1 MLDDVIP
8 QESPDQPEATPEKN
22 STLQNQLAGFLI
34 KVVKPGGI
42 GVGSV
47 YGLYSLFLEENA
59 AKAIASTLIGFGF
72 SYGAKLLEPIHRGN
86 EKRLAKAGEVINN
99 RIDSLTQGTIAK
111 ATRGEDKYL
120 QCQAWDCQA
129 YRPEGVR
136 QSDLGTP
143 LLEEVFVPLELD
155 SSATVPGFRGMES
168 AEDAASVRSEKLRIW
183 ELLKRTKAEPMLRQM
198 VILAWGGYGKT
209 TLLKHV
215 AHTYGTKQ
223 QGRYKVLQKIPVLLV
238 LRKYRDLLTQENA
251 PNLADLITLHHI
263 PALPNDEELKLPT
276 DWAQDNLRKGEMV
289 VLLDGFDEV
298 EKAKRPALAK
308 WLNEQMRR
316 YRNSV
321 FILTSRPKAY
331 KEQDAGDRLEMMT
344 PIWVR
349 DFDRQQRRD
358 FVESWYRYQERF
370 ANSGRDTP
378 DVKQAAQSAADELL
392 AQIETRSELK
402 DLAKNPLL
410 LTMIVTFHRRYPGAE
425 LPKRRVELYQEICRL
440 QLKDR
445 PGARKLE
452 TLLLECGAQVIL
464 QMLALEM
471 MQKKEERVE
480 RRELVGRLAGYLT
493 VQGETVDA
501 VEFLDQV
508 VQVSELVIEQE
519 DEYEFAHLS
528 FQEYLAAAEVA
539 RLQQE
544 SLLYEKFG
552 EDWWKQVILLYAGL
566 VNPGALIREMVE
578 RGATDLA
585 YVCLQETT
593 KRIDPALIQVIEGVN
608 INVSSIPINASGG
621 ILIGGSSIVTKE
633 TIKQSDQALEQ
644 ELEVLKEKVQS
655 SRYQK
660 LEEFLK
666 NHQWKEADDET
677 YRLMIAT
684 VGKEEGQWFE
694 EDDLLSFPCEEL
706 LSIDRLW
713 VEYSESQFGFS
724 VQKELY
730 IECGGIA
737 DGQHHAEAWKSFCN
751 TNGWMEKDEYIKVLF
766 NASAPRGHF
775 PMCEGYVWI
784 KGYVTKGGRLIEGH
798 YRRLKER
805 KDGRN
810 VSLLFSRIATCNI

>member
-1 MLDDVIP
+1 MP
-8 QESPDQPEATPEKN
+8 QELPDQPESKPEKDL
-22 STLQNQLAGFLI
+22 TLQDQLAGFLI
-34 KVVKPGGI
+34 KVAKPGGI
-42 GVGSV
+42 GVGTV
-47 YGLYSLFLEENA
+47 YGLYSAFFETNVP
-59 AKAIASTLIGFGF
+59 KAIASALIGFTF

-86 EKRLAKAGEVINN
+86 EKRLGKAGEAADKT
-99 RIDSLTQGTIAK
+99 IDSLVQGTIAK
-111 ATRGEDKYL
+111 VTQGEDKYL

-136 QSDLGTP
+136 LSDLGTP

-155 SSATVPGFRGMES
+155 SNATVPGFRGTELME
-168 AEDAASVRSEKLRIW
+168 DGVRVGKLRIW

-223 QGRYKVLQKIPVLLV
+223 QGRYKVPQKIPVLLV

-263 PALPNDEELKLPT
+263 PALPTDEELKLPT
-276 DWAQDNLRKGEMV
+276 NWAQDSLRKGEV
-289 VLLDGFDEV
+289 VVMLDGFDEV

-316 YRNSV
+316 YKNSV

-331 KEQDAGDRLEMMT
+331 REQDTSDRLEMTT

-349 DFDRQQRRD
+349 DFNQGQRRD

-392 AQIETRSELK
+392 AQIEARPELK

-425 LPKRRVELYQEICRL
+425 LPRRRVELYQEICRL

-452 TLLLECGAQVIL
+452 TLLLDCGAQVIL

-480 RRELVGRLAGYLT
+480 RRELVGRLARYLT
-493 VQGETVDA
+493 MQGETVDA
-501 VEFLDQV
+501 TEFLDQV

-706 LSIDRLW
+706 LSIDQLW
-713 VEYSESQFGFS
+713 VKYSEGRFGFS
-724 VQKELY
+724 VQKDLY
-730 IECGGIA
+730 LECGGIA
-737 DGQHHAEAWKSFCN
+737 DRKYHKEAWESFCN
-751 TNGWMEKDEYIKVLF
+751 TNGWMEKGQYTEAVYDT
-766 NASAPRGHF
+766 SSPRGHLPRVGISGMMMATHF
-775 PMCEGYVWI
+775 RRWVASSFAS
-784 KGYVTKGGRLIEGH
+784 RLI
-798 YRRLKER
+798 
-805 KDGRN
+805 D
-810 VSLLFSRIATCNI
+810 CNIS

>member
-1 MLDDVIP
+1 MP
-8 QESPDQPEATPEKN
+8 QELPDQPESKPEKDL
-22 STLQNQLAGFLI
+22 TLQDQLAGFLI
-34 KVVKPGGI
+34 KVAKPGGI
-42 GVGSV
+42 GVGTV
-47 YGLYSLFLEENA
+47 YGLYSAFFETNVP
-59 AKAIASTLIGFGF
+59 KAIASALIGFTF

-86 EKRLAKAGEVINN
+86 EKRLGKAGEAADKT
-99 RIDSLTQGTIAK
+99 IDSLVQGTIAK
-111 ATRGEDKYL
+111 VTQGEDKYL

-136 QSDLGTP
+136 LSDLGTP

-155 SSATVPGFRGMES
+155 SNATVPGFRGTELME
-168 AEDAASVRSEKLRIW
+168 DGVRVGKLRIW

-223 QGRYKVLQKIPVLLV
+223 QGRYKVPQKIPVLLV

-263 PALPNDEELKLPT
+263 PALPTDEELKLPT
-276 DWAQDNLRKGEMV
+276 NWAQDSLRKGEV
-289 VLLDGFDEV
+289 VVMLDGFDEV

-316 YRNSV
+316 YKNSV

-331 KEQDAGDRLEMMT
+331 REQDTSDRLEMTT

-349 DFDRQQRRD
+349 DFNQGQRRD

-392 AQIETRSELK
+392 AQIEARPELK
-402 DLAKNPLL
+402 DLTKNPLL

-425 LPKRRVELYQEICRL
+425 LPRRRVELYQEICRL

-452 TLLLECGAQVIL
+452 TLLLDCGAQVIL

-501 VEFLDQV
+501 IEFLDQV

-528 FQEYLAAAEVA
+528 FQEYLAAEEVA
-539 RLQQE
+539 RLGQE
-544 SLLYEKFG
+544 SLLYEKLG

-566 VNPGALIREMVE
+566 VNPGKLIREMTE
-578 RGATDLA
+578 RGAADLA

-593 KRIDPALIQVIEGVN
+593 KRIDPALVKE
-608 INVSSIPINASGG
+608 
-621 ILIGGSSIVTKE
+621 LGS
-633 TIKQSDQALEQ
+633 
-644 ELEVLKEKVQS
+644 LKEKLLIHRYRHLEEFTVNQQPLLQEFEALKKKVLS

-666 NHQWKEADDET
+666 DQQWKEADNET
-677 YRLMIAT
+677 YRLMIMT
-684 VGKEEGQWFE
+684 VGKEEGEWFE
-694 EDDLLSFPCEEL
+694 PEHLLNFPREEL
-706 LSIDRLW
+706 LNIDRLW
-713 VEYSESQFGFS
+713 VKYSEGRFGFS

-730 IECGGIA
+730 LECGGIV
-737 DGQHHAEAWKSFCN
+737 DGQYHAEAWESFCD
-751 TNGWMEKDEYIKVLF
+751 TNGWMEKGKYTNVIYDT
-766 NASAPRGHF
+766 SSPRGYL
-775 PMCEGYVWI
+775 PRLGV
-784 KGYVTKGGRLIEGH
+784 KLTRGRWMEH
-798 YRRLKER
+798 
-805 KDGRN
+805 
-810 VSLLFSRIATCNI
+810 VSLLSNCDL

>member
-1 MLDDVIP
+1 MP
-8 QESPDQPEATPEKN
+8 QESPDRPESKPEKD
-22 STLQNQLAGFLI
+22 SIVQEVAEFLI
-34 KVVKPGGI
+34 KVVKPGGV
-42 GVGSV
+42 GVGSA
-47 YGLYSLFLEENA
+47 YGLYSLLFETNVG
-59 AKAIASTLIGFGF
+59 KAIASALIGFGF
-72 SYGAKLLEPIHRGN
+72 SYGAKLLEPVHRGN
-86 EKRLAKAGEVINN
+86 EKRLAEAGTAINIG
-99 RIDSLTQGTIAK
+99 IDSLAQGTIAK
-111 ATRGEDKYL
+111 LMQGEDKYL

-155 SSATVPGFRGMES
+155 GSATVPGFRGVEF
-168 AEDAASVRSEKLRIW
+168 AEEAASVRSGKLRIW

-215 AHTYGTKQ
+215 AHTYGMKQ
-223 QGRYKVLQKIPVLLV
+223 QGRYQVPQKIPVLLV

-276 DWAQDNLRKGEMV
+276 NWAKDSLRKGDV
-289 VLLDGFDEV
+289 VVMLDGFDEV

-316 YRNSV
+316 CRNSV

-331 KEQDAGDRLEMMT
+331 REQDAGDRLEMTT

-349 DFDRQQRRD
+349 DFNQQQRRD

-378 DVKQAAQSAADELL
+378 DVRQAAQSAADELL
-392 AQIETRSELK
+392 AQIEARSELK
-402 DLAKNPLL
+402 NLAKNPLL
-410 LTMIVTFHRRYPGAE
+410 LTMIVTFHRRFPGAE
-425 LPKRRVELYQEICRL
+425 LPRRRVELYQEICRL

-493 VQGETVDA
+493 VQSETVDA
-501 VEFLDQV
+501 AEFLDQV
-508 VQVSELVIEQE
+508 VQVSELLIEQE

-528 FQEYLAAAEVA
+528 FQEYLAAAEVV
-539 RLQQE
+539 RLGQE
-544 SLLYEKFG
+544 SLLYEWLG
-552 EDWWKQVILLYAGL
+552 EDWWKSVILLYGGL
-566 VNPGALIREMVE
+566 VNPGGLIGEMVR

-585 YVCLQETT
+585 YVCLRETT
-593 KRIDPALIQVIEGVN
+593 KRIDPALVHSLTTLEGEFEVI
-608 INVSSIPINASGG
+608 
-621 ILIGGSSIVTKE
+621 K
-633 TIKQSDQALEQ
+633 K
-644 ELEVLKEKVQS
+644 KVHS

-666 NHQWKEADDET
+666 NQQWEEADNET

-694 EDDLLSFPCEEL
+694 PEELLNFPCEEL

-713 VEYSESQFGFS
+713 VKYGEGRFGFS
-724 VQKELY
+724 VQKEVYL
-730 IECGGIA
+730 ECGGIA
-737 DGQHHAEAWKSFCN
+737 DGQYHEDVWRRFCN
-751 TNGWMEKDEYIKVLF
+751 TNGWMKKGKYCDVKVDTF
-766 NASAPRGHF
+766 SP
-775 PMCEGYVWI
+775 
-784 KGYVTKGGRLIEGH
+784 KGYLPIFGLKVGVEVFFGARDFSSLVSRLVE
-798 YRRLKER
+798 
-805 KDGRN
+805 
-810 VSLLFSRIATCNI
+810 CNIP

>member
-1 MLDDVIP
+1 MP
-8 QESPDQPEATPEKN
+8 QELPDQPESKPEKDL
-22 STLQNQLAGFLI
+22 TLQDQLAGFLI
-34 KVVKPGGI
+34 KVAKPGGI
-42 GVGSV
+42 GVGTV
-47 YGLYSLFLEENA
+47 YGLYSAFFETNVP
-59 AKAIASTLIGFGF
+59 KAIASTLIGFTF

-86 EKRLAKAGEVINN
+86 EKRLGKAGEAADKTIN
-99 RIDSLTQGTIAK
+99 SLVQGTIAR
-111 ATRGEDKYL
+111 AMRGEDKYL

-136 QSDLGTP
+136 LSDLGTP

-155 SSATVPGFRGMES
+155 SSAIAPGFRGMEF
-168 AEDAASVRSEKLRIW
+168 AEDAAGVRSGKLRIW
-183 ELLKRTKAEPMLRQM
+183 DLLKRTKAEPMLRQM

-223 QGRYKVLQKIPVLLV
+223 QGRYKVPQRIPVLLV
-238 LRKYRDLLTQENA
+238 LRKYRDLLTQDNA

-276 DWAQDNLRKGEMV
+276 NWAQDSLRKGEV
-289 VLLDGFDEV
+289 VVMLDGFDEV

-331 KEQDAGDRLEMMT
+331 KEQDAGDCLEMTT

-349 DFDRQQRRD
+349 DFNQGQRRD

-370 ANSGRDTP
+370 ANDGRDTP
-378 DVKQAAQSAADELL
+378 DVKQVAQSAADELL
-392 AQIETRSELK
+392 AQIEVRHELK

-480 RRELVGRLAGYLT
+480 RRDLVGRLAGYLRM
-493 VQGETVDA
+493 QGETVDA

-508 VQVSELVIEQE
+508 VQVSELLIEQE
-519 DEYEFAHLS
+519 DEFEFAHLS

-539 RLQQE
+539 RLKQE
-544 SLLYEKFG
+544 SLLYEKLG

-585 YVCLQETT
+585 YVCLKETT

-621 ILIGGSSIVTKE
+621 ILIGGSSIVIKE
-633 TIKQSDQALEQ
+633 TIKRSDQALEQ

-666 NHQWKEADDET
+666 NQQWKEADSET
-677 YRLMIAT
+677 YRLMIMT
-684 VGKEEGQWFE
+684 MGKEEGQWFE
-694 EDDLLSFPCEEL
+694 QEEFLNFPCEEL
-706 LSIDRLW
+706 LMIDRLW
-713 VEYSESQFGFS
+713 VKYSDGRFGFS

-730 IECGGIA
+730 LECGGVA
-737 DGQHHAEAWKSFCN
+737 DGQYHPSAWESLCN
-751 TNGWMEKDEYIKVLF
+751 TNGW
-766 NASAPRGHF
+766 
-775 PMCEGYVWI
+775 
-784 KGYVTKGGRLIEGH
+784 IEGGDYASVKFDTSSCNGH
-798 YRRLKER
+798 LPVLKYGHVFWGRHMVSSLALRLVEC
-805 KDGRN
+805 D
-810 VSLLFSRIATCNI
+810 S

>member
-1 MLDDVIP
+1 MP
-8 QESPDQPEATPEKN
+8 QELLDQSESKPEKDL
-22 STLQNQLAGFLI
+22 TLQDQLAGFLI

-42 GVGSV
+42 GVGGV
-47 YGLYSLFLEENA
+47 YGLYSLFLEANA
-59 AKAIASTLIGFGF
+59 AKAIASTLIGFSF

-86 EKRLAKAGEVINN
+86 EKRLAKAGEVINE

-111 ATRGEDKYL
+111 AMRGEDKYL

-155 SSATVPGFRGMES
+155 SSAMVPGFRGMEL
-168 AEDAASVRSEKLRIW
+168 AKDAAGVRSGKLRIW

-215 AHTYGTKQ
+215 AHTYGMRQ
-223 QGRYKVLQKIPVLLV
+223 QGRYQVPQKIPVLLV

-251 PNLADLITLHHI
+251 PNLAELITLHHI
-263 PALPNDEELKLPT
+263 PALPNDEELKLPLN
-276 DWAQDNLRKGEMV
+276 WAQDSLRKGEV
-289 VLLDGFDEV
+289 VVMLDGFDEV

-308 WLNEQMRR
+308 WLNVQMRR
-316 YRNSV
+316 YRDSV

-331 KEQDAGDRLEMMT
+331 REQDAGDRLEMTT

-349 DFDRQQRRD
+349 DFNRQQRRD

-378 DVKQAAQSAADELL
+378 DVRQAAQSAADELL
-392 AQIETRSELK
+392 AQIEARPELK

-410 LTMIVTFHRRYPGAE
+410 LTMIVTFHRRFPGAE

-508 VQVSELVIEQE
+508 VQVSELLIEQD

-528 FQEYLAAAEVA
+528 IQEYLAAAEVA

-544 SLLYEKFG
+544 SLLYEKLG
-552 EDWWKQVILLYAGL
+552 EDWWKSVILLYAGL
-566 VNPGALIREMVE
+566 VNPGMLIREMLE

-585 YVCLQETT
+585 YVCWQETT
-593 KRIDPALIQVIEGVN
+593 KRIDPALV
-608 INVSSIPINASGG
+608 
-621 ILIGGSSIVTKE
+621 
-633 TIKQSDQALEQ
+633 Q
-644 ELEVLKEKVQS
+644 ELGALKNKVQS
-655 SRYQK
+655 FWYQK

-666 NHQWKEADDET
+666 HKQWVEADNET
-677 YRLMIAT
+677 YRLMITT

-694 EDDLLSFPCEEL
+694 REELQNFPCKEL
-706 LSIDRLW
+706 LTIDRLW
-713 VEYSESQFGFS
+713 VKYSEGQLGFS

-730 IECGGIA
+730 LECGGIA
-737 DGQHHAEAWKSFCN
+737 DGQDHKEAWENFCN
-751 TNGWMEKDEYIKVLF
+751 INGWMEDSEYVSITGF
-766 NASAPRGHF
+766 DYFRPRGHL
-775 PMCEGYVWI
+775 PRLGGWWGE
-784 KGYVTKGGRLIEGH
+784 KGEMVFG
-798 YRRLKER
+798 
-805 KDGRN
+805 
-810 VSLLFSRIATCNI
+810 VLFSRSATCRL